1 MVKLCYLRLYLGIEI
16 VSCRL
21 LLRMT
26 KMEMDWNFNFF
37 KFESFANK
45 ITKKALWLL
54 LPNET

>member
-26 KMEMDWNFNFF
+26 RMDMDWNFNFF
-37 KFESFANK
+37 KFECFANK
-45 ITKKALWLL
+45 NHQKGIVVTAS
-54 LPNET
+54 